1 MPQVRFVVDAGY
13 VKQKAYDPE
22 RGMESLVVVPSSKV
36 RESFMCMY
44 TMWERC
50 SNVYV
55 LHFFP
60 ESNVFICFWHLC
72 LLCPIFA
79 QIASLQRAG
88 RAGRTGPGQCYR
100 LYSSECFDNMMDET
114 VPEIRR
120 INLANTVLYLKT
132 LGIHDILGFDFLD
145 PPSEQQIM
153 EVR

>member
-1 MPQVRFVVDAGY
+1 MRIALIVTFTHSRF
-13 VKQKAYDPE
+13 
-22 RGMESLVVVPSSKV
+22 
-36 RESFMCMY
+36 
-44 TMWERC
+44 
-50 SNVYV
+50 
-55 LHFFP
+55 FF
-60 ESNVFICFWHLC
+60 EYLKWLQQFSIHA
-72 LLCPIFA
+72 LLLL
-79 QIASLQRAG
+79 QISSLQRAG

-153 EVR
+153 EVRA